1 MPLLARPGPMT
12 VEMIEQQVLTL
23 NRNTTVKFL
32 LSGAIEKQT
41 VLTLKLFYLE
51 LIVFQRFLQFSRLTG
66 LVIATGLSL
75 TRSELFLR

>member
-51 LIVFQRFLQFSRLTG
+51 LIVFQLFLQFSRLTG